1 MTWCLF
7 ETLYF
12 DGFSVKKRFFLYAFL
27 SALLAIYGSVHN
39 KGRKP
44 WQRRL
49 QSEFYFQAEPIKMIF
64 IVEIAIALMDGSNM
78 ESKPLFVSYMSGLL
92 AMFVILSW
100 FDFS

>member
-7 ETLYF
+7 ETVYF
-12 DGFSVKKRFFLYAFL
+12 DSFSVKKVLSICLL

-49 QSEFYFQAEPIKMIF
+49 QSEFYFQAQPIKMIF
-64 IVEIAIALMDGSNM
+64 NVEIAIGLMDGSSM
-78 ESKPLFVSYMSGLL
+78 ESKPLFDSYMQGLL
-92 AMFVILSW
+92 DMFVILSW